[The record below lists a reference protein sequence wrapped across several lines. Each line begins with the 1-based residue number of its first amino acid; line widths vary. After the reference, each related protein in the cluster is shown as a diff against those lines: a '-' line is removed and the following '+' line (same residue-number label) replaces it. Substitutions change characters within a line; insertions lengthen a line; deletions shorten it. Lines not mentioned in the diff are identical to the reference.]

1 MKIRN
6 LAVIQVRTDS
16 KRLPRKA
23 LLPLAGIPM
32 IGFMIKRLES
42 SKLIDKI
49 IVATTKSNPDDQL
62 CAYLSSIGTDFFRG
76 STNDVLERVFYAAKG
91 FEPKT
96 VIRLTGDCPLID
108 TKIIDQ
114 LITKYYKNNADYA
127 NLDLSFA
134 EGLDAEVIDFKVL
147 KVCHHEARL
156 ISQREHITQ
165 YIHNNKYRF
174 KMISL
179 HNSIDDSM
187 IRIVVDEKI
196 DYEVVTKIVNNLN
209 RLFTKPTYSFAEI
222 KSFLLR
228 EPGLLNLNSHVI
240 RNEGLIK
247 SLASDGLF
255 KS

>member
-1 MKIRN
+1 
-6 LAVIQVRTDS
+6 
-16 KRLPRKA
+16 
-23 LLPLAGIPM
+23 
-32 IGFMIKRLES
+32 
-42 SKLIDKI
+42 
-49 IVATTKSNPDDQL
+49 
-62 CAYLSSIGTDFFRG
+62 
-76 STNDVLERVFYAAKG
+76 
-91 FEPKT
+91 
-96 VIRLTGDCPLID
+96 
-108 TKIIDQ
+108 
-114 LITKYYKNNADYA
+114 
-127 NLDLSFA
+127 
-134 EGLDAEVIDFKVL
+134 
-147 KVCHHEARL
+147 
-156 ISQREHITQ
+156 
-165 YIHNNKYRF
+165 
-174 KMISL
+174 MISL